1 MLPGQFRLNTFSVAE
16 YAKVLPDRLPV
27 ALVMP
32 VSRRLEMAYWLY
44 WRVYEMRIPEA
55 GFRAYFDQDLGDAFG
70 AALWALTRLGMLCR
84 HDGCYDIAEKA
95 AYWIHRVQNEY
106 ALNYIDR
113 LWGRCRKAAWPAE
126 VRF

>member
-1 MLPGQFRLNTFSVAE
+1 
-16 YAKVLPDRLPV
+16 
-27 ALVMP
+27 MP

-44 WRVYEMRIPEA
+44 WRAYEMHIPDEA
-55 GFRAYFDQDLGDAFG
+55 FRLFFGRDLEDAFG
-70 AALWALTRLGMLCR
+70 NILSVLRRLGMLR
-84 HDGCYDIAEKA
+84 RRDGGYEVTEAA

-113 LWGRCRKAAWPAE
+113 LWGRCREEAWPAE